1 MTVAVIDS
9 GGANVGSVLQAFNRA
24 GAEATLTQDRRLIQ
38 AASHVVLPGVGT
50 AQAAMA
56 TLKSAQLVSVIQAL
70 TQPVLGVCLGL
81 QLLFDRSEEGPQP
94 TDTAI
99 DAPTECLG
107 VIPGTVKAL
116 EPTPGHRLPHMG
128 WNQLKWR
135 SQPAMA
141 RDLTDADWFYFV
153 HSYAVQADHPA
164 TVAACHHGQ
173 AFAAVVQHN
182 NFVAC
187 QFHPEKSARA
197 GAQLIEG
204 FLAT

>member
-1 MTVAVIDS
+1 MAVAVIDS
-9 GGANVGSVLQAFNRA
+9 GGANVGSVLQAFKRA
-24 GAEATLTQDRRLIQ
+24 GAEATLTQDRRMIE

-56 TLKSAQLVSVIQAL
+56 TLKNAQLVSVIQAL

-94 TDTAI
+94 T
-99 DAPTECLG
+99 ECLG
-107 VIPGTVKAL
+107 VIPGTVKAI

-128 WNQLKWR
+128 WNQLTWR

-153 HSYAVQADHPA
+153 HSCAVATDHPA

-204 FLAT
+204 FLTT